1 MGFSIQKS
9 ISAGPFRFNLSGSG
23 VGMSVGVKG
32 LRIGTGPRGNYVR
45 MGRGGLYYRA
55 SLGPARHNPRIANR
69 TVDSDLP
76 SRPAPIAFDTMN
88 AVETGNIS
96 EMTPASSSSILDE
109 INSKLALWRSWP
121 WLLGTGL
128 VLCAIVASG
137 QGGPPF
143 ALALAILTLVITA
156 VAAHWDAH
164 RKMVV
169 IMYDLDDNVITPFK
183 AFSEEFDRLAR
194 AGRIWNIDTAGRT
207 GDWKRNAG
215 ASHLITRKIVQLS
228 YYSPPG
234 VKTNVA
240 LPSIVGGRHNI
251 YFLPDVVLIIE
262 GTRAGAISYGQLA
275 VSWERTI
282 FIEDAGVP
290 RDSQVVGQTWKYV
303 NKKGGPDRRFKN
315 NRQIPQVLY
324 QQMGIQGPGGLQKL
338 LHVSQVADRAGFDM
352 ALDRLGKLIVTLQQ
366 LPSPASMQGLPIQP
380 A

>member
-55 SLGPARHNPRIANR
+55 SLGTARHNPRIANSA
-69 TVDSDLP
+69 VVPVAP
-76 SRPAPIAFDTMN
+76 SRPAMIVADGMT
-88 AVETGNIS
+88 AIETGNIS
-96 EMTPASSSSILDE
+96 EMTPASGSSILQE
-109 INSKLALWRSWP
+109 INAKLALWPSWP
-121 WLLGTGL
+121 WLLGGSL
-128 VLCAIVASG
+128 VLCTIVASV

-143 ALALAILTLVITA
+143 ALALAILALVATA
-156 VAAHWDAH
+156 IAARWDAQ

-169 IMYDLDDNVITPFK
+169 IMYDLDDNIIAPFK

-228 YYSPPG
+228 YDSPPG

-240 LPSIVGGRHNI
+240 LPSIVGGRQNI
-251 YFLPDVVLIIE
+251 YFLPDVVLVIE
-262 GTRAGAISYGQLA
+262 GTRAGAISYEQLV
-275 VSWERTI
+275 VSWERTV
-282 FIEDAGVP
+282 FIEDDGVP

-303 NKKGGPDRRFKN
+303 NKKGGPDRRFN
-315 NRQIPQVLY
+315 NNKQIPKVLY

-338 LHVSQVADRAGFDM
+338 LHISQVADRNGFD
-352 ALDRLGKLIVTLQQ
+352 ATLDRLGKLIRTLQQ
-366 LPSPASMQGLPIQP
+366 LPSPSSMQSLPIQP